1 MERQTRKL
9 EVLVPTLRVC
19 GFKSRLR
26 HHRIESRLRAAFLH
40 LELSCNRTSQH
51 PDALRVIGQKVCPV
65 SGHRRRSV
73 PFSVLSAPACSTIRP
88 LMHIFARWST
98 LGMPPCRSNYA
109 VTWATLVKP
118 QVSESRSNGMNRTPP
133 SDPLCALSLGRPTSK
148 IMHLARFLETRKG
161 VVDCLLIMRLSD
173 RG

>member
-1 MERQTRKL
+1 MSEWWNGRHAS
-9 EVLVPTLRVC
+9 LRC
-19 GFKSRLR
+19 LCPHYGCAGSNPASDT
-26 HHRIESRLRAAFLH
+26 IESKAAFGRLFCI
-40 LELSCNRTSQH
+40 LRFLATGQV
-51 PDALRVIGQKVCPV
+51 RVIGQKVCPV